1 MFAVI
6 VGRDFAKSKMDTPR
20 RFSARI
26 MRGRTRSMA
35 D

>member
-6 VGRDFAKSKMDTPR
+6 AVHEFAKSKLDTPQ